1 MKALS
6 LFNESDHLKLP
17 RFERH
22 HASTAA
28 MKAPC
33 ILALGCVIAIL
44 AGAAHAAHPTQTAF
58 DVTIRA
64 TITKD
69 WNAAVEST
77 EDGCTV
83 VRRSIGHRTVTLRSS
98 RPTRIVVT
106 LRSGK
111 ASFSPSAVRFVTAK
125 VAQTGENSTRKEPC
139 GSGTVHERCRPV
151 SRRVEGRSFSFF
163 RSRRNTIAF
172 RPATLPGA
180 RTRCPNEST
189 AVRAVKP
196 ALRDAGGRIAEAAL
210 ARGVGQTAFA
220 SSVVTTDLEGT
231 ETGQAVERV
240 HWSLTFAR
248 R

>member
-1 MKALS
+1 MVVALMKAS
-6 LFNESDHLKLP
+6 CGF
-17 RFERH
+17 
-22 HASTAA
+22 
-28 MKAPC
+28 
-33 ILALGCVIAIL
+33 ALVCAIAVL
-44 AGAAHAAHPTQTAF
+44 VGAADAARPTQERF
-58 DVTIRA
+58 DVTISA
-64 TITKD
+64 TVTKD

-106 LRSGK
+106 VRSGK

-139 GSGTVHERCRPV
+139 GSRTVHERCRPV
-151 SRRVEGRSFSFF
+151 SRRVEGRSFRFF
-163 RSRRNTIAF
+163 RSRQNSISF
-172 RPATLPGA
+172 RSATLPGA

-189 AVRAVKP
+189 AVRAVRP
-196 ALRDAGGRIAEAAL
+196 ALRDAGGRMAEAAL
-210 ARGVGQTAFA
+210 TRGVGQTAFA
-220 SSVVTTDLEGT
+220 SSVVTTDLEGA
-231 ETGQAVERV
+231 ETGQVVERV

>member
-1 MKALS
+1 MLLAL
-6 LFNESDHLKLP
+6 
-17 RFERH
+17 
-22 HASTAA
+22 

-33 ILALGCVIAIL
+33 GLALVCAIAVL
-44 AGAAHAAHPTQTAF
+44 AGAADAARPTQATF
-58 DVTIRA
+58 DLTLSA
-64 TITKD
+64 TVTKD

-83 VRRSIGHRTVTLRSS
+83 RRSIGHRTLTLRSS
-98 RPTRIVVT
+98 QPTRIVVS

-125 VAQTGENSTRKEPC
+125 VAQSGENSTRKEPC

-151 SRRVEGRSFSFF
+151 SRRVEGRSFRFF
-163 RSRRNTIAF
+163 RSRRNAISF

-189 AVRAVKP
+189 AVRAVRP
-196 ALRDAGGRIAEAAL
+196 ALRDAGGRMAEAAL

-220 SSVVTTDLEGT
+220 SSVVTTDLEGA
-231 ETGQAVERV
+231 ETGQVVERV
-240 HWSLTFAR
+240 HWSLTFAPR
-248 R
+248 

>member
-1 MKALS
+1 MKAS
-6 LFNESDHLKLP
+6 
-17 RFERH
+17 
-22 HASTAA
+22 
-28 MKAPC
+28 C
-33 ILALGCVIAIL
+33 GLALVCAIAVL
-44 AGAAHAAHPTQTAF
+44 AGAADAHPTQTTF

-125 VAQTGENSTRKEPC
+125 VAQSGENSTRKEPC

-151 SRRVEGRSFSFF
+151 SRRAGGRSFGFF
-163 RSRRNTIAF
+163 RSRRNALSF

-180 RTRCPNEST
+180 GTRCPNEST
-189 AVRAVKP
+189 AVRAVRP
-196 ALRDAGGRIAEAAL
+196 SLRDAGGRMAEAAL

-220 SSVVTTDLEGT
+220 SSVVTTDLEGA
-231 ETGQAVERV
+231 ETGQIVERV
-240 HWSLTFAR
+240 HWSLTFASR
-248 R
+248 

>member
-1 MKALS
+1 MLPAL
-6 LFNESDHLKLP
+6 
-17 RFERH
+17 
-22 HASTAA
+22 

-33 ILALGCVIAIL
+33 GLALVCAIAVL
-44 AGAAHAAHPTQTAF
+44 AGAADAARPTQATF
-58 DVTIRA
+58 DVTLSA
-64 TITKD
+64 TVTKD

-83 VRRSIGHRTVTLRSS
+83 VRRSTGHRTVTLRSS

-111 ASFSPSAVRFVTAK
+111 ASFSPSAARFVTAK
-125 VAQTGENSTRKEPC
+125 VGQSGANSTRKEPC

-151 SRRVEGRSFSFF
+151 SRRVEGRSFRFF
-163 RSRRNTIAF
+163 RSRRDTISF

-189 AVRAVKP
+189 AVRAVRP
-196 ALRDAGGRIAEAAL
+196 ALLEAEGRMAEAAL

-220 SSVVTTDLEGT
+220 SSVVTTDLEGA
-231 ETGQAVERV
+231 ETGQVLERV
-240 HWSLTFAR
+240 HWSLTFAPR
-248 R
+248 

>member
-1 MKALS
+1 MKAS
-6 LFNESDHLKLP
+6 
-17 RFERH
+17 
-22 HASTAA
+22 
-28 MKAPC
+28 C
-33 ILALGCVIAIL
+33 VLALGCLIALL
-44 AGAAHAAHPTQTAF
+44 AGAADAARPTRAVF

-64 TITKD
+64 TVMKD

-83 VRRSIGHRTVTLRSS
+83 VRRSTGHRTVTLRSS

-125 VAQTGENSTRKEPC
+125 VAQSGENSTRKEPC

-151 SRRVEGRSFSFF
+151 SRRVEGRSFRFF
-163 RSRRNTIAF
+163 RSRRNTISF
-172 RPATLPGA
+172 RPATLPGV
-180 RTRCPNEST
+180 RTRCPSEST
-189 AVRAVKP
+189 AVRAVRP
-196 ALRDAGGRIAEAAL
+196 ALRDAIGRMAEAAF
-210 ARGVGQTAFA
+210 ARGAGQTAFA
-220 SSVVTTDLEGT
+220 SSVATTDLEGA
-231 ETGQAVERV
+231 ETGQVVERV